1 MNMTLPPASSPA
13 STPVED
19 IPGVTRRH
27 RPKDFYH
34 ERTNFQFIKHSRRWL
49 ILSGTLILISLSA
62 LVFRGLN
69 LSIEFEGG
77 TAWQVTMAGGKNA
90 STQDVRDLLDPLG
103 FTDAKVSTLSGS
115 SGDSVRVQAE
125 IIKDPIRTIQQTLA
139 DTSDQEVADIL
150 FVRND
155 NGSGTFTFQTAANKT
170 VTQAQVETAMADTGH
185 TDAKVT
191 VDGQNVTVAFDK
203 LPTSPLTDVAQ
214 KLADYA
220 GVNVS
225 EVSVSTVGPTWGETV
240 SRKALQALIIFFII
254 LALYLT
260 FRFEWKMSATAIVA
274 VIHDIIVSVGVY
286 ALFQWSVSPA
296 TVTAFLTIL
305 GFSLYDTVVVYDKI
319 KENEKNLLATGKST
333 YPEMVNKSL
342 NAVLMRSLSTTIV
355 ALLPVLSLLIVG
367 SVIMGATAL
376 EDFALALA
384 VGLAVGSYSSIF
396 VASPLLAAWKDRD
409 PKFKVLHD
417 RRRRTTMA
425 AASVSTGVPVVETD
439 DDDPR
444 EKAVVEAGIPGPPA
458 VGRSE
463 PSRPRTP
470 RPRQQRRRKRR

>member
-1 MNMTLPPASSPA
+1 MNTTLPPATPA
-13 STPVED
+13 PAPVED

-49 ILSGTLILISLSA
+49 VLSGTLIAIALIA
-62 LVFRGLN
+62 LFVRELN

-77 TAWQVTMAGGKNA
+77 TAWQVTMANGKNA
-90 STQDVRDLLDPLG
+90 STQDVRNLLDPLG

-125 IIKDPIRTIQQTLA
+125 IVKDPILSIQQSLA
-139 DTSDQEVADIL
+139 DASDLAVADIL
-150 FVRND
+150 FVRNND
-155 NGSGTFTFQTAANKT
+155 GSGNFTFQTTDKKPL
-170 VTQAQVETAMADTGH
+170 TQVQVEKAMTAAGYA
-185 TDAKVT
+185 DAKVT
-191 VDGQNVTVAFDK
+191 VDGQDVTVAFDK

-274 VIHDIIVSVGVY
+274 VIHDILVSVGVY

-319 KENEKNLLATGKST
+319 KENERNLLATGKST

-367 SVIMGATAL
+367 SLIMGATAL

-409 PKFKVLHD
+409 PKYKVLHD

-425 AASVSTGVPVVETD
+425 AASVATGVAVVEPD
-439 DDDPR
+439 GEPR

-458 VGRSE
+458 VGRTE